1 MAEAVKVI
9 VRCRP
14 INQREVDLRCEN
26 VVEMDESTFQA
37 RLKKPKADEP
47 PKSFTYDGV
56 YNINSVTDT
65 IYNDIAY
72 PLVDG
77 VLEGYNGTI
86 FAYGQ
91 TGCGKSY
98 TMQGVTDPPSQRGI
112 TPRAFD
118 HIFEAIQTTEGTKYL
133 IRASYLEIYNETI
146 RDLLAKDVK
155 NNLEVKEHPEKG
167 VYVKDL
173 LSIPVY
179 STIDMER
186 LMNIGGKN
194 RSVGAT
200 LMNADSSRS
209 HSIFTISLEMCV
221 KDDDGDE
228 HLRAGKLNLVD
239 LAGSERQSKTGASGS
254 RLKEATKINLS
265 LSALGN
271 VISALVD
278 GKSKHIPYRDSKLT
292 RLLQDSLGG
301 NTKTLMVACISPA
314 DNNYDETLSTLRYAN
329 RAKNIKNKPRI
340 NEDPKDALIRQYQ
353 EEIKKL
359 KSMLTVSPT
368 DASVP
373 TPDQANQAEI
383 EKENEQNEQA
393 RLKLMEE
400 KEKLKN
406 QYENQMS
413 NLEQKFQ
420 SEQANRAKL
429 ESEVANI
436 KDEYENKLEQLRL
449 EMLNSQKQQQSE
461 TKEVPPDT
469 QPNEA
474 TKPKPAQ
481 STVTQETAQNI
492 VEGERKEFIGTEQE
506 AVTTEIQEGVDN
518 HLEMNIRAM
527 VPSNS
532 PDAIMNSPSE
542 KQLFQ
547 HDQALQRLQELQL
560 KMIGGEKAN
569 DEALKEKRL
578 KRKRHAEKKRQT
590 LLKNI
595 QKMED
600 DGIMIKVYD
609 SLHDDI
615 KNKTKVVDDL
625 QQKLTAS
632 EIEIRDLQSEFETER
647 QDFLDTIRKQ
657 EREIKLN
664 TQILE
669 RIQGCIRRDCNY
681 YNIDKVRIECKW
693 DDENQKWTIPDL
705 ILSKL
710 SLPPGGKPSTTSSNK
725 MRQQQAANNGSTNY
739 SSDNDEAVTPEEDK
753 YLQRLNKK
761 NDSSTNYF
769 KSKRVNQLLGGNTL
783 GNSGLDLPDQRKP
796 PHKLLNGNA
805 PLSPV
810 HHNPMQPSRPA
821 KLESISNNRPNSR
834 HGKLQPL
841 GGKRST
847 GN

>member
-221 KDDDGDE
+221 KGKITQT
-228 HLRAGKLNLVD
+228 GKLNLVD

-368 DASVP
+368 
-373 TPDQANQAEI
+373 
-383 EKENEQNEQA
+383 ENEQNEQA

-449 EMLNSQKQQQSE
+449 EMLNSQKQQKSE
-461 TKEVPPDT
+461 TKE
-469 QPNEA
+469 
-474 TKPKPAQ
+474 
-481 STVTQETAQNI
+481 
-492 VEGERKEFIGTEQE
+492 
-506 AVTTEIQEGVDN
+506 
-518 HLEMNIRAM
+518 
-527 VPSNS
+527 
-532 PDAIMNSPSE
+532 
-542 KQLFQ
+542 
-547 HDQALQRLQELQL
+547 RLQELQL

-664 TQILE
+664 AQILE

-710 SLPPGGKPSTTSSNK
+710 SLP
-725 MRQQQAANNGSTNY
+725 
-739 SSDNDEAVTPEEDK
+739 
-753 YLQRLNKK
+753 
-761 NDSSTNYF
+761 
-769 KSKRVNQLLGGNTL
+769 
-783 GNSGLDLPDQRKP
+783 
-796 PHKLLNGNA
+796 
-805 PLSPV
+805 
-810 HHNPMQPSRPA
+810 
-821 KLESISNNRPNSR
+821 
-834 HGKLQPL
+834 
-841 GGKRST
+841 
-847 GN
+847 